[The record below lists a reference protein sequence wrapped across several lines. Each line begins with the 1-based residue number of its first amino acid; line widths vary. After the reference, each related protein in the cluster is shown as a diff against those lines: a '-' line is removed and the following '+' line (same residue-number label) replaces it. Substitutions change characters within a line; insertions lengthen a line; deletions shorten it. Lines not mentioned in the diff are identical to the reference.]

1 MGPPALAGTPP
12 ALTLL
17 HIRNAETN
25 VLHVRTLGGL
35 RQTNDGDGRPLRR
48 KPLALL
54 SYVARRSPGA
64 VTRTELATLFWGER
78 GEERARQ
85 SLRQALLELKQ
96 VLADKID
103 IDPDSVRVAPGVV
116 GLDIIAF
123 ERDLSDGRVQEAVA
137 RWSGD
142 FFEGA
147 EDIGGEGFRRWIDNE
162 RASLHGQLGT
172 AMQKLIGDA
181 ELAGDWTA
189 AAAWAQRWAEAVPFE
204 EVAHLRLIESLRMN
218 GRNSDALAV
227 HAAFVTRA
235 RAALDIEPSAEFMRL
250 GGGLADGAREELARR
265 GRGSAAVLSPALVGR
280 RAVMTELLDAWKSAV
295 GGQSVVVVLE
305 GWAGDG
311 LTRTCDEL
319 VAQVGRDGM
328 VLRAAGAGVPNDYA
342 TASELFE
349 GVRRAEGTAGAA
361 PEALAEVARIV
372 PSLTSEFRFLPAAA
386 GDDSALRD
394 AVGQTLTAIG
404 EETPVLVVLDDAH
417 EADEATQ
424 RLLSALAPR
433 LTGRVMLLLAIDE
446 AARQGSQP
454 LSALRAAKG
463 VRQLRL
469 PALTIADVEAMLE
482 SMMALETSERRALGG
497 RLHLETGGV
506 PHDVRELVSSLV
518 DDRLLAPDSTGTW
531 RVSTALTGRPLPM
544 PAAIKDR
551 VRARLNRLT
560 PQARSL
566 AGAIGVLGGP
576 VDGSVATS
584 VADLAVDAGDAALG
598 ELVSR
603 RLLRESP
610 AQPGWYE
617 FRSPTT
623 ARAVAALLPAT
634 TREALHARAAEVLT
648 ERDLA
653 STAERSLLP
662 YHLARAPSAGT
673 AQASKVAPPRPRRG
687 KLALVAISAV
697 VAALAVVIAM
707 RNGKRFLSASANPS
721 VPIVALGRIADYRQA
736 TSPNLA
742 KPLTDMLA
750 TNLGR
755 VGRLRVVSAARMD
768 ELVRQAGDGD
778 TSEGAL
784 VRAARRAGATE
795 LVDGALYARDDG
807 GFRLD
812 LRRVEL
818 GTGNIQKTYSIVGT
832 TVFELADSGTA
843 RVAADFGETTPL
855 GSIAD
860 VTTKSLSAYRLYEQ
874 GLQAYY
880 AFDFHAADPLFLAAL
895 KEDSTFAMAA
905 YYSAINEGIG
915 TRETLQRFALAAR
928 LAAHTTDRER
938 LTIQAH
944 YAFHSSSPSL
954 RALAETLAVRY
965 PDEIE
970 GYYFTGI
977 ALMQGGEYLRALAP
991 LNKAIAMDS
1000 LKLASAVGRCMGCEA
1015 LRQVVSAYQLADST
1029 PAAERE
1035 ARRWIR
1041 LEPRSPAPW
1050 HIIAELF
1057 SQMGRPT
1064 EAQAALDRAS
1074 AIDAGRREAER
1085 LLGRAV
1091 HYIYA
1096 NDFEQADRILSVE
1109 LESGST
1115 SRAIEAAW
1123 FGAISFRMQGRLN
1136 EALVAARRNRALTL
1150 SQYPRAA
1157 LPRIGAPAEAQG
1169 EAQVLYE
1176 MGRYRAA
1183 ATLFDSVSRW
1193 VLPDVAPSQ
1202 FFHQHV
1208 WSLAHAAGALA
1219 AAGDTTAL
1227 PALIDTLEVAGP
1239 KSGLERDRRLS
1250 HYARGLLLA
1259 ARGQDEA
1266 AALELR
1272 RAVISWNMGYTR
1284 VNMALAK
1291 VLLRLGRAREAVT
1304 VLQPA
1309 LRGSLEGSNTY
1320 VSRTDIHEALGEAW
1334 AAVGGSAA
1342 RDSSRAHYAV
1352 VVRAWQRADPS
1363 FAERK
1368 ARAEAGSKD

>member
-1 MGPPALAGTPP
+1 M
-12 ALTLL
+12 
-17 HIRNAETN
+17 
-25 VLHVRTLGGL
+25 LHVRTLGGL
-35 RQTNDGDGRPLRR
+35 RQTNDGDARPLRR

-54 SYVARRSPGA
+54 SYVARRSPSA
-64 VTRTELATLFWGER
+64 VPRTELATLFWGER

-96 VLADKID
+96 VLADRID
-103 IDPDSVRVAPGVV
+103 IDADVVRVAPGVV
-116 GLDIIAF
+116 DLDIAAF
-123 ERDLSDGRVQEAVA
+123 ERDLSDGRVQEAVG
-137 RWSGD
+137 RWGGD

-162 RASLHGQLGT
+162 RASLHRQLGT
-172 AMQKLIGDA
+172 AIEKLIGDA
-181 ELAGDWTA
+181 ELAGDWTG
-189 AAAWAQRWAEAVPFE
+189 AAAWAQRWAAALPFE
-204 EVAHLRLIESLRMN
+204 ETAHLRLIESLRMS
-218 GRNSDALAV
+218 GRNGDALKT
-227 HAAFVTRA
+227 HAGFVTRV

-250 GGGLADGAREELARR
+250 GGGLADGAKEESGRR

-280 RAVMTELLDAWKSAV
+280 GGVMTELLEAWTSAS
-295 GGQSVVVVLE
+295 GGTPVVVVLE
-305 GWAGDG
+305 GSAGDG

-319 VAQVGRDGM
+319 VTRVGRNGI
-328 VLRAAGAGVPNDYA
+328 VLRGAGAGVQSDYA
-342 TASELFE
+342 AAADLLE
-349 GVRRAEGTAGAA
+349 GIRRAEGAGGAA
-361 PEALAEVARIV
+361 PEALAELARIV
-372 PSLTSEFRFLPAAA
+372 PSLTSEFRFLPAPV
-386 GDDSALRD
+386 GDDAALRD
-394 AVGQTLTAIG
+394 AVGQTLAAIS
-404 EETPVLVVLDDAH
+404 EERPVLVVLDDAH
-417 EADEATQ
+417 TADEATQ
-424 RLLSALAPR
+424 RLLSAVVPR
-433 LTGRVMLLLAIDE
+433 LTGPVMLLLAVDE
-446 AARQGSQP
+446 AARRGSQP
-454 LSALRAAKG
+454 LTALRAASR
-463 VRQLRL
+463 VRHLRL
-469 PALTIADVEAMLE
+469 PALTTADVEAMLE
-482 SMMALETSERRALGG
+482 SMVALEPADRHALAA
-497 RLHLETGGV
+497 RLHQETGGV

-518 DDRLLAPDSTGTW
+518 DDRLLAPDGTGTW
-531 RVSTALTGRPLPM
+531 RVSPALAGRPLPM
-544 PAAIKDR
+544 PPPVKDR
-551 VRARLNRLT
+551 VRTRLDRLT
-560 PQARSL
+560 VEVRSL
-566 AGAIGVLGGP
+566 AGAVAVLGGP
-576 VDGSVATS
+576 VDGSVARS
-584 VADLAVDAGDAALG
+584 VAGLAADAGDAALG

-610 AQPGWYE
+610 SQPGGYE
-617 FRSPTT
+617 FLSPTT
-623 ARAVAALLPAT
+623 ARAIAALLPAT
-634 TREALHARAAEVLT
+634 TREALHARAVEVLT

-662 YHLARAPSAGT
+662 YHLARAPSA
-673 AQASKVAPPRPRRG
+673 APSREPAVPRPRWRG
-687 KLALVAISAV
+687 RRFAIVAIPAFAAV
-697 VAALAVVIAM
+697 VVATIAT
-707 RNGKRFLSASANPS
+707 RSGKRFFAAPSSPS

-736 TSPNLA
+736 TSPNLT

-755 VGRLRVVSAARMD
+755 VGRLRVVSAARMY
-768 ELVRQAGDGD
+768 ELVSQAGDGD

-818 GTGNIQKTYSIVGT
+818 GTGNIQKTYSIVGAT
-832 TVFELADSGTA
+832 LFELADSGTA

-860 VTTKSLSAYRLYEQ
+860 VTTKSLSAYRLYEE
-874 GLQAYY
+874 GLRAYY
-880 AFDFHAADPLFLAAL
+880 AFDFRVADPLFMAAL

-905 YYSAINEGIG
+905 YYAAINEGIG

-954 RALAETLAVRY
+954 RAVAETLAVRY

-970 GYYFTGI
+970 GYYFTGL

-991 LNKAIAMDS
+991 LNKAVAMDS
-1000 LKLASAVGRCMGCEA
+1000 LKLASAVARCLGCEA
-1015 LRQVVSAYQLADST
+1015 LRQVVSSYQLADSV
-1029 PAAERE
+1029 PAAGRE

-1041 LEPRSPAPW
+1041 LQPKSPAPW
-1050 HIIAELF
+1050 HILAELF
-1057 SQMGRPT
+1057 SQMGRPS
-1064 EAQAALDRAS
+1064 EAQVALERAT

-1085 LLGRAV
+1085 LLARAV

-1123 FGAISFRMQGRLN
+1123 FAAISFRMQGRLN
-1136 EALVAARRNRALTL
+1136 EALAAARRNRALTL
-1150 SQYPRAA
+1150 SQYPRAS
-1157 LPRIGAPAEAQG
+1157 LPRVGAPAEAQG

-1183 ATLFDSVSRW
+1183 AALFDSVSRW
-1193 VLPDVAPSQ
+1193 VLFDVAPSQ
-1202 FFHQHV
+1202 FAHQHA
-1208 WSLAHAAGALA
+1208 WALAHSAGALA
-1219 AAGDTTAL
+1219 AAGDTAAL
-1227 PALIDTLEVAGP
+1227 PALIDTLEVAGA

-1266 AALELR
+1266 AASELR
-1272 RAVISWNMGYTR
+1272 RAIISWNMGYTR

-1309 LRGSLEGSNTY
+1309 LRGSLEASNTY

-1334 AAVGGSAA
+1334 AAVGGPAA
-1342 RDSSRAHYAV
+1342 RDSSRAHYAL

>member
-1 MGPPALAGTPP
+1 
-12 ALTLL
+12 
-17 HIRNAETN
+17 

-35 RQTNDGDGRPLRR
+35 RHTTDGDARPLRR

-54 SYVARRSPGA
+54 SYVARRSPSA
-64 VTRTELATLFWGER
+64 VPRTELATLFWGER

-96 VLADKID
+96 VLGERIDVDADT
-103 IDPDSVRVAPGVV
+103 VRVGADVV
-116 GLDIIAF
+116 VLDIVAF
-123 ERDLSDGRVQEAVA
+123 ERDLSEGRVQEAVG
-137 RWSGD
+137 RWAGD

-147 EDIGGEGFRRWIDNE
+147 EDIGGEGFRRWIENE
-162 RASLHGQLGT
+162 RASLHRQLGT
-172 AMQKLIGDA
+172 AMERLIGDA
-181 ELAGDWTA
+181 ELAGDWA
-189 AAAWAQRWAEAVPFE
+189 GAAAWAQRWAAALPFE
-204 EVAHLRLIESLRMN
+204 EAAHLRLIEALRMS
-218 GRNSDALAV
+218 GRSGDALKT
-227 HAAFVTRA
+227 HAAFVTRV
-235 RAALDIEPSAEFMRL
+235 RAALDLEPSAEFIRL
-250 GGGLADGAREELARR
+250 GGGLADGAKDEMGRR
-265 GRGSAAVLSPALVGR
+265 GRGAAAVLSPEMVGR
-280 RAVMTELLDAWKSAV
+280 GAVMTELLDAWKSV
-295 GGQSVVVVLE
+295 STGSPVVVLLE
-305 GWAGDG
+305 GGSGYG
-311 LTRTCDEL
+311 LTRVCDEL
-319 VAQVGRDGM
+319 VSRVGADSTVFRG
-328 VLRAAGAGVPNDYA
+328 AGAGVPNDFA
-342 TASELFE
+342 AAAELFE
-349 GVRRAEGTAGAA
+349 SIRRSEGAAGAS
-361 PEALAEVARIV
+361 PEALAEVARVV
-372 PSLTSEFRFLPAAA
+372 PSLTSEFKFLPAAV
-386 GDDSALRD
+386 GDDATLRD
-394 AVGQTLTAIG
+394 ALAQTLAAIG
-404 EETPVLVVLDDAH
+404 DEQPVLVVLDDAH
-417 EADEATQ
+417 AADEATQ
-424 RLLSALAPR
+424 RLLSGLVPR
-433 LTGRVMLLLAIDE
+433 LSGRVMLLLAADE
-446 AARQGSQP
+446 AAREASP
-454 LSALRAAKG
+454 ALSALRGGKG
-463 VRQLRL
+463 VRHIRL
-469 PALTIADVEAMLE
+469 TALTLADVEAMLE
-482 SMMALETSERRALGG
+482 SMISLEPGERHTLAA
-497 RLHLETGGV
+497 RLHQETGGV
-506 PHDVRELVSSLV
+506 PLDVRELASALV
-518 DDRLLAPDSTGTW
+518 DDRLVAPDGAGTW
-531 RVSTALTGRPLPM
+531 RVSAALGGRPLPM
-544 PAAIKDR
+544 PPLVRDR
-551 VRARLNRLT
+551 VRARLDRLS
-560 PQARSL
+560 PPARSL
-566 AGAIGVLGGP
+566 TGAIAVLGGP
-576 VDGSVATS
+576 VDDTVVTVAAT
-584 VADLAVDAGDAALG
+584 VADLTADAGDAALG
-598 ELVSR
+598 ELVSHR
-603 RLLRESP
+603 MLRESP
-610 AQPGWYE
+610 TDPGWYE
-617 FRSPTT
+617 FQSPIT
-623 ARAVAALLPAT
+623 ARAVTALLPAT
-634 TREALHARAAEVLT
+634 TRETLHARSAAVLT
-648 ERDLA
+648 ERDMA

-662 YHLARAPSAGT
+662 YHLARAPSA
-673 AQASKVAPPRPRRG
+673 APSKQPEPAPPPRRRR
-687 KLALVAISAV
+687 LAFYAIPAVAGVI
-697 VAALAVVIAM
+697 VAALAM
-707 RNGKRFLSASANPS
+707 RGGKSFFASASAPK
-721 VPIVALGRIADYRQA
+721 VPIVALGRIADYRQT
-736 TSPNLA
+736 TSANLTKA
-742 KPLTDMLA
+742 LSDMLA

-755 VGRLRVVSAARMD
+755 VGRLRVVSAARMY
-768 ELVRQAGDGD
+768 ELVSQAGDGD

-818 GTGNIQKTYSIVGT
+818 GTGNIQKTYSIVGAT
-832 TVFELADSGTA
+832 LFELADSGTA

-860 VTTKSLSAYRLYEQ
+860 VTTKSVSAYRLYEQ

-880 AFDFHAADPLFLAAL
+880 AFDFRTADPLFLAAL

-905 YYSAINEGIG
+905 YYAAINEGIG

-970 GYYFTGI
+970 GYYFTGL
-977 ALMQGGEYLRALAP
+977 ALMQGSEYLRALAP
-991 LNKAIAMDS
+991 LNKAVAMDS
-1000 LKLASAVGRCMGCEA
+1000 LKLASAVARCLGCEA
-1015 LRQVVSAYQLADST
+1015 LRQVVSSYQLADSV

-1041 LEPRSPAPW
+1041 LQPKSPAPW
-1050 HIIAELF
+1050 HILAELL
-1057 SQMGRPT
+1057 SQMGRPS
-1064 EAQAALDRAS
+1064 EAQAALERAT

-1085 LLGRAV
+1085 LLARAV

-1115 SRAIEAAW
+1115 SRATEAAW

-1136 EALVAARRNRALTL
+1136 EALVAARRNRALTI

-1157 LPRIGAPAEAQG
+1157 LRRVGAPAEAQG

-1183 ATLFDSVSRW
+1183 AALFDSVSRW
-1193 VLPDVAPSQ
+1193 VLPDVASSQ

-1208 WSLAHAAGALA
+1208 WALAHSAGALA
-1219 AAGDTTAL
+1219 AAGDTAAL

-1266 AALELR
+1266 AAAELR
-1272 RAVISWNMGYTR
+1272 RAITSWNMGYTR

-1309 LRGSLEGSNTY
+1309 LRGSLEASNTY

-1334 AAVGGSAA
+1334 AAVGGPAA
-1342 RDSSRAHYAV
+1342 RDSSRAHYAL